1 MKARSNLRKHGVLV
15 EDAMLVFDDPYAI
28 FEPDRIDETG
38 ELRWRALGRARGI
51 AVLLVAMLYGMT
63 AEEK

>member
-1 MKARSNLRKHGVLV
+1 
-15 EDAMLVFDDPYAI
+15 MLVFDDPYAI